1 LVPAHLSALPS
12 TLNTARLHQP
22 PDRDLWLGDL
32 REESF
37 DEVLAMDEGSLAE
50 ALAAYGRDLPG
61 PGALDELLGPRPRT
75 PEWLRHLLL
84 VARFLEQKKTV
95 ALEIVA
101 REHLSEDVLEGLRTP
116 AGRLNR
122 LITAILLYV
131 QAPEHLLA
139 LLLWDRWHSRRRVS
153 WRLDGRHRHLP
164 DLEPESW
171 REVAEAVT
179 AELSGATTFHE
190 VQLRAVLRRE
200 ETGELLFGL
209 REPAHRAAVEADDG
223 ALVSGRTSGWLLVA
237 LRDDG
242 ARLDVCDHDPAR
254 GVAFAT
260 RLLRATRGG
269 EVCFVPAQDAL
280 DETRMEA
287 ILSAACDPADDRL
300 PLLALSARVPGRTD
314 RVVLTVTGP
323 GQSRAERTLA
333 DVRRSIPLG
342 MDWRDVITLKVGF
355 EGRYRFTME
364 AGEHEGDLALW
375 YSDRERN
382 KDVARRFEDHLRWHF
397 GVSVVPRPFARRP
410 ALDAEKAPTRG
421 SATWWRSLLTP
432 LVDAPATWTRAAWA
446 ELEKEGLIEVRRS
459 AVMPCGTP
467 HVDARACGLDEH
479 DCEGEIE
486 LGWAEVDPDD
496 PLRQPPDA
504 EATCPVC
511 DRVWRPGNYRLPL
524 VERARVEVD
533 VDQLGLRV
541 LRAVASVVQAEP
553 FDGEPGVIEVRSETG
568 RYFVAFA
575 PLLRDRSSFGVGEG
589 LPRRTAWV
597 VLDGDPG
604 PGIPVSQVLAD
615 PTVLGSAWGMP
626 ALAEGQPPRER
637 GLRDVPVLAAS
648 SSGAVPTRCRLT
660 QQGRVVCLGP
670 VPVLAAQANALR
682 ALLAIFVHLA
692 QEDARTR
699 RAERK
704 AHSNQR
710 IVAECA
716 LVGLNLTDAD
726 VRLQMRRINTAT
738 KTALVRKG
746 WASQDLIE
754 RHGNGYRLAENVDLA
769 PDLSAETMGG
779 WRRRL

>member
-1 LVPAHLSALPS
+1 MFPAHLPIPPS
-12 TLNTARLHQP
+12 TFHAAHFHRP

-37 DEVLAMDEGSLAE
+37 DEVLAMDEGRLSE
-50 ALAAYGRDLPG
+50 ALVEHGRDLPR
-61 PGALDELLGPRPRT
+61 PDALSALLGQRPPT
-75 PEWLRHLLL
+75 LESLRHLLL
-84 VARFLEQKKTV
+84 VTRFLEQKKTA

-101 REHLSEDVLEGLRTP
+101 REHLSEDVLEGLRD
-116 AGRLNR
+116 ASGRLHR
-122 LITAILLYV
+122 LAVALLLYAA
-131 QAPEHLLA
+131 APEHLLA

-164 DLEPESW
+164 ELEPETW

-179 AELSGATTFHE
+179 AELRGATTFRE

-200 ETGELLFGL
+200 ETGEWLFGL

-269 EVCFVPAQDAL
+269 EVRFVPAQDAL
-280 DETRMEA
+280 DETRMKA
-287 ILSAACDPADDRL
+287 VLSAACDPADDRL
-300 PLLALSARVPGRTD
+300 PLLALSARAPGRTD

-323 GQSRAERTLA
+323 GPSRAERTLA

-342 MDWRDVITLKVGF
+342 LDWRDVITLKVGF

-364 AGEHEGDLALW
+364 PGEQEGELALW

-382 KDVARRFEDHLRWHF
+382 KDVARRFEDHVRWHF

-410 ALDAEKAPTRG
+410 ALDAEKAPPKG
-421 SATWWRSLLTP
+421 SATWWRSLLAPVT
-432 LVDAPATWTRAAWA
+432 DAPAAWMRATWA
-446 ELEKEGLIEVRRS
+446 ELEKEGLVEVRRS
-459 AVMPCGTP
+459 AAMRCGTP

-486 LGWAEVDPDD
+486 LGWAEVDSED

-504 EATCPVC
+504 EATCSVC
-511 DRVWRPGNYRLPL
+511 DRVWRPGSYRLPL

-553 FDGEPGVIEVRSETG
+553 FDGEPGVFEVRSETG

-575 PLLRDRSSFGVGEG
+575 PLLRDTSSFAPGEG
-589 LPRRTAWV
+589 LPGRTAWV
-597 VLDGDPG
+597 ILDRDPG

-615 PTVLGSAWGMP
+615 PTVLGAAWRMP
-626 ALAEGQPPRER
+626 TLGKGVQARTR
-637 GLRDVPVLAAS
+637 GPRDVPDLETSIAA
-648 SSGAVPTRCRLT
+648 AAPARCRLT

-670 VPVLAAQANALR
+670 VPVLAAQASALR
-682 ALLAIFVHLA
+682 GLLAIFVHLA
-692 QEDARTR
+692 QEDARAR

-726 VRLQMRRINTAT
+726 VRLQVRRINTAT

-746 WASQDLIE
+746 WAPIDLIE
-754 RHGNGYRLAENVDLA
+754 RHAGGYRLADAVELA
-769 PDLSAETMGG
+769 PDLAAETMGG
-779 WRRRL
+779 WRRRP

>member
-1 LVPAHLSALPS
+1 M
-12 TLNTARLHQP
+12 LNPARLHHP

-50 ALAAYGRDLPG
+50 ALAAHGRDLPK
-61 PGALDELLGPRPRT
+61 PGALGELLGQRPPT
-75 PEWLRHLLL
+75 AESLRHLLL
-84 VARFLEQKKTV
+84 VARFLEHKKTV

-101 REHLSEDVLEGLRTP
+101 REHLREDVLEGLRTP
-116 AGRLNR
+116 GGRLNR
-122 LITAILLYV
+122 LLVALTLYA

-164 DLEPESW
+164 DLEPEDW

-179 AELSGATTFHE
+179 AELRGAATFRE

-269 EVCFVPAQDAL
+269 EVRFVPAQDAL

-300 PLLALSARVPGRTD
+300 PLLALSARAPGRTD

-342 MDWRDVITLKVGF
+342 LDWRDVITLKVGF

-364 AGEHEGDLALW
+364 PGEHEGDLALW

-382 KDVARRFEDHLRWHF
+382 KDVARRFEQYVLRHF

-410 ALDAEKAPTRG
+410 ALDAEKAPPAG
-421 SATWWRSLLTP
+421 SLAWWRRLLAP
-432 LVDAPATWTRAAWA
+432 VVDGPAAWMRDA
-446 ELEKEGLIEVRRS
+446 WVELAKEGLVEVRRS
-459 AVMPCGTP
+459 AAMRCGTP

-479 DCEGEIE
+479 DCDGEIE
-486 LGWAEVDPDD
+486 LGWAEADPDD
-496 PLRQPPDA
+496 PLRQLPDA
-504 EATCPVC
+504 EAVCPVC
-511 DRVWRPGNYRLPL
+511 DRVWRPGSYRLPL
-524 VERARVEVD
+524 VERVRVNVD
-533 VDQLGLRV
+533 LDQLGLRV
-541 LRAVASVVQAEP
+541 LRAVASVSKAEP
-553 FDGEPGVIEVRSETG
+553 FEGEPGVIEVRSETG

-575 PLLRDRSSFGVGEG
+575 PLLRDCSSFAPGEG

-597 VLDGDPG
+597 ILDGDAG
-604 PGIPVSQVLAD
+604 PGVPVSQVLAD
-615 PTVLGSAWGMP
+615 PTVLGAAWGMP
-626 ALAEGQPPRER
+626 ALAEGMPSRER
-637 GLRDVPVLAAS
+637 GPRDVPAS
-648 SSGAVPTRCRLT
+648 PTMTSQPAPARSRLSL
-660 QQGRVVCLGP
+660 QGRVVLLGS
-670 VPVLAAQANALR
+670 VPVLAAQASALR
-682 ALLAIFVHLA
+682 GLLAIFVHLA
-692 QEDARTR
+692 HEDARAG

-704 AHSNQR
+704 AHSTQR
-710 IVAECA
+710 IVSECG
-716 LVGLNLTDAD
+716 LVGLHLTDAD
-726 VRLQMRRINTAT
+726 VRLQIRRVNEAT
-738 KTALVRKG
+738 RTALVRKG
-746 WASQDLIE
+746 WAPMDLIE
-754 RHGNGYRLAENVDLA
+754 RHGSGCRLAESVDLT
-769 PDLSAETMGG
+769 PDLAAETMGG
-779 WRRRL
+779 WRRRR